1 MHMCI
6 NAKIIKKFC
15 VNHFGLKCIWASPL
29 IDFFKD
35 WPNKKDGEDKVE
47 SESNATKRDGEDK
60 MESGIKRRKNE
71 KGDWTQSSIGARAR
85 GFERRVAKQ
94 EAFWSC
100 LE

>member
-1 MHMCI
+1 M
-6 NAKIIKKFC
+6 
-15 VNHFGLKCIWASPL
+15 
-29 IDFFKD
+29 
-35 WPNKKDGEDKVE
+35 E

-85 GFERRVAKQ
+85 RFERRVAKQ